1 MNSWDIEEG
10 GDRNVRVNP
19 VQTPDPAALARAE
32 SLIAVIPDYPQPG
45 ILFRDIMPLL
55 ADAAALR
62 VTIDALI
69 EPFAGTY
76 DVVAGIE
83 ARGFLLAGAAA
94 MTAGV
99 GLIPIRKAGKLP
111 RPAASVSYA
120 LEYGTAEIEAH
131 DDMPHGSRVL
141 LLDDV
146 LATGGTI
153 AAART
158 LVERLGGTVA
168 GTAVLLELDGLG
180 GRAVAGSDI
189 HAVFHA

>member
-1 MNSWDIEEG
+1 M
-10 GDRNVRVNP
+10 
-19 VQTPDPAALARAE
+19 QTPPIEALARAE
-32 SLIAVIPDYPQPG
+32 SLIAVVPGYPEPG

-55 ADAAALR
+55 ADASALR
-62 VTIDALI
+62 ATIDALV
-69 EPFAGTY
+69 EPFAGEF

-94 MTAGV
+94 MAAGV
-99 GLIPIRKAGKLP
+99 GLMPIRKAGKLP

-131 DDMPHGSRVL
+131 DDLPPGARVL

-153 AAART
+153 AAARE
-158 LVERLGGTVA
+158 LVQTLGGTVA

-180 GRAVAGSDI
+180 GRAVAGPGI